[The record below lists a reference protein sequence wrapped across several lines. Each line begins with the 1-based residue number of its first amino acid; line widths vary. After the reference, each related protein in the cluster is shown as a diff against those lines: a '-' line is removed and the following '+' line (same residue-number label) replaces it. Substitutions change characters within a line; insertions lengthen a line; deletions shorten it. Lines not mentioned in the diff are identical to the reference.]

1 MAEKEYIEREV
12 KKITCKDCVGDKFCS
27 TYEKYDESLLKDISG
42 ECDVSKLCAYFTPA
56 ADVVEVVHGEWKLHG
71 NDDDLGSTYWCSHC
85 YFQVDEELF
94 YPHGYDEE
102 KPYNYCPHCGAK
114 MDGKE
119 ATP

>member
-1 MAEKEYIEREV
+1 MAEKEYIERGTMLTT
-12 KKITCKDCVGDKFCS
+12 IQR
-27 TYEKYDESLLKDISG
+27 YEDWECPATPSALKLVDMIRG
-42 ECDVSKLCAYFTPA
+42 RLREIPA

-102 KPYNYCPHCGAK
+102 KPYNYCPRCGAK
-114 MDGKE
+114 MDGATDNNVGGKRKE
-119 ATP
+119 